1 MEINCVC
8 KKKSIEPSIFSHFLL
23 FDTNELKL
31 SIDNST
37 SLYSIYSSDDVNKRV
52 ETEFK
57 NFFKFLPPKI
67 SKFEKDEKVLV
78 FWVRKNS
85 YFVLGEIDYEKFNQ
99 SFKNISSITIQTGGW
114 ITFNLSG
121 NSINLLLEKLIS
133 VDLDKLT
140 SKTVIRTSI
149 NKTNCFVLCNS
160 QFQNYK
166 ILCPISFYE
175 SMKSRLVNL
184 IRLIN

>member
-1 MEINCVC
+1 VHN
-8 KKKSIEPSIFSHFLL
+8 KKSLEQTIFSNFLL

-37 SLYSIYSSDDVNKRV
+37 SLYSIYSSDDDNKKIV
-52 ETEFK
+52 AEFK

-67 SKFEKDEKVLV
+67 SKFEKNEKVLV

-85 YFVLGEIDYEKFNQ
+85 YFVLGEIDYDKFNQ
-99 SFKNISSITIQTGGW
+99 RFKKMSSITIQTGGW

-121 NSINLLLEKLIS
+121 NSINPLLEKLIS

-140 SKTVIRTSI
+140 TKTVIRTSI
-149 NKTNCFVLCNS
+149 NKINCFVLCNS

-184 IRLIN
+184 IRLIY

>member
-1 MEINCVC
+1 MY
-8 KKKSIEPSIFSHFLL
+8 KKKSLQPSIFSNLLL

-37 SLYSIYSSDDVNKRV
+37 SLYSIYSGDDDTKKVIK
-52 ETEFK
+52 EFK
-57 NFFKFLPPKI
+57 HFFKFLPPKI
-67 SKFEKDEKVLV
+67 STFEKNEKVLV

-99 SFKNISSITIQTGGW
+99 SFKNMSSITIQTGGW

-140 SKTVIRTSI
+140 SKTVIRTSV
-149 NKTNCFVLCNS
+149 NNTSCFVLCNS

-175 SMKSRLVNL
+175 SMKSRLLNL
-184 IRLIN
+184 IRLIY